1 MTHAKFSRGL
11 VPLSILTVV
20 LLVGG
25 FAMVFFYAPNE
36 ADQGFVQ
43 KIFYLH
49 VPLAIVALIGFVAG
63 GVYGIRFLRKGDRT
77 DDLRSYVAIHI
88 SLILAV
94 AALITGS
101 IWAKASWGSWWVW
114 DEPTLVSF
122 LIVFL
127 LYACYQP
134 LRFSIED
141 PERQARYAAV
151 FAIVGGAFVPL
162 NFMAV
167 RAAESLVHPRVLSH
181 HGRRDA
187 RLDAAHVPGLPRRH
201 GAAVRD
207 AVQVRADLQA
217 GDVRAAVAQAPD
229 GRRRRL
235 GPRPPQRGPAAV
247 NPALPLDDAGPY
259 VAAAYLVFLAL
270 VLIYVAIMAVKLSR
284 ISARHRRAG
293 GARGSAATSERE
305 AAARGGAAVSEL
317 LALGTS
323 HKTAPLALR
332 EKLALLD
339 GGAEAL
345 IRELTGHDEHRRGR
359 RDLHLQPHR
368 ALPRRLRPRRG
379 RVARAGAARAPRRDP
394 AHRADGQHV
403 LAAQLRRRAPPVPR
417 HERPRV
423 DDRRRGRGPG
433 PGQARVRAARSP
445 PARPGR

>member
-11 VPLSILTVV
+11 VPLSVLSVV

-49 VPLAIVALIGFVAG
+49 VPLAIVALCGFVAG
-63 GVYGIRFLRKGDRT
+63 GIYGIRFLRKGDRT

-88 SLILAV
+88 SLILAI

-167 RAAESLVHPRVLSH
+167 RAADSLIHPRVLGTTGGAMPGSM
-181 HGRRDA
+181 
-187 RLDAAHVPGLPRRH
+187 RLTFLVCLAGMAALFIT
-201 GAAVRD
+201 
-207 AVQVRADLQA
+207 LNKYELTSKQA
-217 GDVRAAVAQAPD
+217 TFALRSL
-229 GRRRRL
+229 RRRL
-235 GPRPPQRGPAAV
+235 AG
-247 NPALPLDDAGPY
+247 DDDWVP
-259 VAAAYLVFLAL
+259 V
-270 VLIYVAIMAVKLSR
+270 
-284 ISARHRRAG
+284 RR
-293 GARGSAATSERE
+293 SAA
-305 AAARGGAAVSEL
+305 
-317 LALGTS
+317 
-323 HKTAPLALR
+323 P
-332 EKLALLD
+332 
-339 GGAEAL
+339 
-345 IRELTGHDEHRRGR
+345 
-359 RDLHLQPHR
+359 
-368 ALPRRLRPRRG
+368 
-379 RVARAGAARAPRRDP
+379 
-394 AHRADGQHV
+394 
-403 LAAQLRRRAPPVPR
+403 QL
-417 HERPRV
+417 
-423 DDRRRGRGPG
+423 
-433 PGQARVRAARSP
+433 
-445 PARPGR
+445 